1 MIVVLAAAGV
11 IGGLVLF
18 ARGLFA
24 YMRSQRISGIGS
36 SPIASIAAGEVR
48 VSGSVEPD
56 ALTLVSPLQSEPCVY
71 FRSRVTESAGRDSR
85 TVFSD
90 QRAVG
95 FRVRD
100 ASGSIRV
107 FPRGARW
114 EVPTDFDEGSGFTG
128 DTPIGLRLNDG
139 PTVRGVAEDDRQAQ
153 IDRLLTVRPAA
164 PSDSVLAMLGSGDP
178 NGGAGLVGAG
188 LGGSLAGGLG
198 GGTRRYVE
206 ARVSPGD
213 PVTIIGWALPFG
225 QLDDPAGADVGGMSD
240 AAALSSDPDLAATIA
255 EARAEGILESSP
267 EEAWGNAAIP
277 GFGIGRPVRPPELD
291 PGVMR
296 PELAAPEQAEQA
308 ERRFEIPDE
317 ELVLAVGTDAALAI
331 FDGEPGVA
339 ARRERDRFM
348 LGIVGALI
356 AIASAL
362 ALAYMLRGEIP

>member
-1 MIVVLAAAGV
+1 
-11 IGGLVLF
+11 
-18 ARGLFA
+18 
-24 YMRSQRISGIGS
+24 
-36 SPIASIAAGEVR
+36 
-48 VSGSVEPD
+48 
-56 ALTLVSPLQSEPCVY
+56 
-71 FRSRVTESAGRDSR
+71 
-85 TVFSD
+85 
-90 QRAVG
+90 
-95 FRVRD
+95 
-100 ASGSIRV
+100 
-107 FPRGARW
+107 
-114 EVPTDFDEGSGFTG
+114 
-128 DTPIGLRLNDG
+128 
-139 PTVRGVAEDDRQAQ
+139 
-153 IDRLLTVRPAA
+153 
-164 PSDSVLAMLGSGDP
+164 
-178 NGGAGLVGAG
+178 
-188 LGGSLAGGLG
+188 
-198 GGTRRYVE
+198 
-206 ARVSPGD
+206 
-213 PVTIIGWALPFG
+213 
-225 QLDDPAGADVGGMSD
+225 MSD

-291 PGVMR
+291 PGVMQ